1 MSLLRSSLQAIR
13 KEYGT
18 IIRQNHSLSIKERA
32 YRKMRGWQV
41 HSYGGIEELQLAEN
55 AKIPTISN
63 ANEVLV
69 KVQTAG
75 VNPIDVAMLRMYN
88 ILRHFVHK

>member
-1 MSLLRSSLQAIR
+1 
-13 KEYGT
+13 
-18 IIRQNHSLSIKERA
+18 
-32 YRKMRGWQV
+32 MRGWQV